1 MSTFRDRLYG
11 RSLYLLS
18 RITGSTCRFGI
29 SGLENLEA
37 ARATGR
43 PLVLVAWH
51 GMTMM
56 MVGFFTDRLDTSR
69 IVLLMPDDWR
79 GGALSVFASLVG
91 ADPFPMD
98 LTGSE
103 SMATARKLAD
113 LVRRVRQGYD
123 CYITPDGPD
132 GPAYVIKP
140 GAVYI
145 AKKARAT
152 ILPVGAYVRHGYRLN
167 RWDQYAVPYPFSR
180 ISIAIG
186 APMTVSR
193 DREDLDLVVE
203 RLTDMLHRVTAQSAA
218 NYYEQV
224 H

>member
-1 MSTFRDRLYG
+1 LSTVRDRLYG
-11 RSLYLLS
+11 RSLFLLS
-18 RITGSTCRFGI
+18 RIARSTCRFGV

-37 ARATGR
+37 ARATER

-56 MVGFFTDRLDTSR
+56 LVSFFSDKLDTSR

-79 GGALSVFASLVG
+79 GGTLSVFASLVG
-91 ADPFPMD
+91 AEPFPMD

-103 SMATARKLAD
+103 SMATARKLAE
-113 LVRRVRQGYD
+113 LVRRVRQGHD

-145 AKKARAT
+145 AKKARAA
-152 ILPVGAYVRHGYRLN
+152 ILPVGAYARHGYRLN
-167 RWDQYAVPYPFSR
+167 RWDQYVVPYPFSR

-186 APMTVSR
+186 APMTV
-193 DREDLDLVVE
+193 DKEQVDPGPVIE
-203 RLTDMLHRVTAQSAA
+203 KLTDALHRVTAQSAA

>member
-1 MSTFRDRLYG
+1 
-11 RSLYLLS
+11 
-18 RITGSTCRFGI
+18 
-29 SGLENLEA
+29 
-37 ARATGR
+37 
-43 PLVLVAWH
+43 
-51 GMTMM
+51 
-56 MVGFFTDRLDTSR
+56 
-69 IVLLMPDDWR
+69 MPDDWR

>member
-1 MSTFRDRLYG
+1 V
-11 RSLYLLS
+11 
-18 RITGSTCRFGI
+18 
-29 SGLENLEA
+29 SGLDNLEA
-37 ARATGR
+37 ARATGQ
-43 PLVLVAWH
+43 PLVLVTWH

-56 MVGFFTDRLDTSR
+56 LVSFFSGRLDTSK

-91 ADPFPMD
+91 AEPFPMN
-98 LTGSE
+98 LTGEE
-103 SMATARKLAD
+103 SMATARKLAE

-145 AKKARAT
+145 ARRANAVM
-152 ILPVGAYVRHGYRLN
+152 LPLGAYVRHGYRLN

-180 ISIAIG
+180 ISISIG
-186 APMTVSR
+186 APMSVAK
-193 DREDLDLVVE
+193 DQDDLASVTE
-203 RLTDMLHRVTAQSAA
+203 NLTDVLHRIAAQASA
-218 NYYEQV
+218 NYYEQTR
-224 H
+224 

>member
-1 MSTFRDRLYG
+1 LSAARDRLYG
-11 RSLYLLS
+11 RSLFLLL
-18 RITGSTCRFGI
+18 RIVRSTCRFNV

-37 ARATGR
+37 ARETER
-43 PLVLVAWH
+43 PLVLVSWH
-51 GMTMM
+51 GMIMM
-56 MVGFFTDRLDTSR
+56 LVSFFSDKLDTSK

-79 GGALSVFASLVG
+79 GGALSVFASLGG
-91 ADPFPMD
+91 AEPFPID

-103 SMATARKLAD
+103 GMATARKLAK
-113 LVRRVRQGYD
+113 LVRRVKQGDD
-123 CYITPDGPD
+123 CYIAPDGPD

-145 AKKARAT
+145 AQKARAA
-152 ILPVGAYVRHGYRLN
+152 IVPVGAYVRHGYRLN

-186 APMTVSR
+186 SHMLVSR
-193 DREDLDLVVE
+193 DEEDLAVVTE
-203 RLTDMLHRVTAQSAA
+203 RLTDTLHRVSAQAAA
-218 NYYEQV
+218 NYYERA

>member
-1 MSTFRDRLYG
+1 MNTLRDRLYG
-11 RSLYLLS
+11 RSLFLLS
-18 RITGSTCRFGI
+18 QIGRRTSRFQV
-29 SGLENLEA
+29 SGLDNLEA
-37 ARATGR
+37 ARATGQ
-43 PLVLVAWH
+43 PLVLVTWH

-56 MVGFFTDRLDTSR
+56 LVSFFSGRLDTSK

-91 ADPFPMD
+91 AEPFPMN
-98 LTGSE
+98 LTGEE
-103 SMATARKLAD
+103 SMATARKLAE

-145 AKKARAT
+145 ARRANAVM
-152 ILPVGAYVRHGYRLN
+152 LPLGAYVRHGYRLN

-180 ISIAIG
+180 ISISIG
-186 APMTVSR
+186 APMSVAK
-193 DREDLDLVVE
+193 DQDDLASVTE
-203 RLTDMLHRVTAQSAA
+203 NLTDVLHRIAAQASA
-218 NYYEQV
+218 NYYEQTR
-224 H
+224 